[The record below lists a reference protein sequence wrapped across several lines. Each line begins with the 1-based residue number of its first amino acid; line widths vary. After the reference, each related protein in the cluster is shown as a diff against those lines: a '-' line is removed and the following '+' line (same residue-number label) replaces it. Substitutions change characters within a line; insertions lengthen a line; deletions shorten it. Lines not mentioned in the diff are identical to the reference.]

1 MSDYQLLV
9 IGAGPGGYVAA
20 LHAAKRGLK
29 TAVIENREIGGTCL
43 NRGCIPTKT
52 LLHSSKIIADIND
65 GEKFGVGAE
74 QTYFDLSAIFARKRE
89 VNAKLSG
96 GIEGM
101 FKAAKIDLLRGRGTV
116 LGSDQVKFAG
126 EDGERV
132 VTADRILL
140 ATGSVPARPPIPG
153 LDLPRVLTSDEL
165 LDGCDHLYNSLI
177 IIGGGVI
184 GVEFATFYA
193 DLGCKV
199 TIIEGLDRLLP
210 NMDRELGQN
219 LALIL
224 KKHGVAVHT
233 NSPVSNV
240 ERSGGL
246 LTVNFRSKETEMSV
260 SGEAVLCAI
269 GRCPYTEGVFAD
281 GVTVEMNGRSIKVD
295 ENYETSLPGVYAIGD
310 VSSKIQLA
318 HVASAQGK
326 DCVERMVGGT
336 GMTDLSAVPSCIY
349 CVPEIACVGLT
360 ADEAKAA
367 GRDVVT
373 GKYVMFSN
381 GKTVICD
388 GDRAF
393 LKIVADK
400 QSHTIVGAQFMCEH
414 ATDMISEMTA
424 AITLALTV
432 EQMLRVLRP
441 HPTFEE
447 GVHDALEDVLAKLN
461 SEAKH

>member
-1 MSDYQLLV
+1 MSDYQLLI

-29 TAVIENREIGGTCL
+29 TAVIENREVGGTCL

-52 LLHSSKIIADIND
+52 LLHSSEIIAGING

-74 QTYFDLSAIFARKRE
+74 RVHFDMSAIFARKRE
-89 VNAKLSG
+89 VSAKLSG

-101 FKAAKIDLLRGRGTV
+101 FRAAKVDLLRGTGTV
-116 LGSDQVKFAG
+116 TGSGTVKFVG
-126 EDGERV
+126 EEGEKV
-132 VTADRILL
+132 ITAERILL

-153 LDLPRVLTSDEL
+153 LELSGVLTSDEL
-165 LDGCDHLYNSLI
+165 LEGCDHLYDSLV

-219 LALIL
+219 LSIIL
-224 KKHGVAVHT
+224 KKRGVDVYT
-233 NSPVSNV
+233 NSLVANV
-240 ERSGGL
+240 EQDGDAL
-246 LTVNFRSKETEMSV
+246 KVNFTNKDKALSV

-269 GRCPYTEGVFAD
+269 GRRPYTEGLFAD
-281 GVTVEMNGRSIKVD
+281 GVGVEMNGRSIRVD

-318 HVASAQGK
+318 HVASAQGT
-326 DCVERMVGGT
+326 DCVERMVGGK

-349 CVPEIACVGLT
+349 CVPEIACVGIT

-367 GRDVVT
+367 GREVVS

-381 GKTVICD
+381 GKTVIRD

-393 LKIVADK
+393 MKVVADK
-400 QSHTIVGAQFMCEH
+400 ATHVIVGAQFMCEH
-414 ATDMISEMTA
+414 ATDMISEMATA
-424 AITLALTV
+424 IVNGLTV
-432 EQMLRVLRP
+432 EQMLKVLRP

-461 SEAKH
+461 K

>member
-1 MSDYQLLV
+1 MSDYQLLI

-29 TAVIENREIGGTCL
+29 TAVIENREVGGTCL

-52 LLHSSKIIADIND
+52 LLHSSEIIAGING

-74 QTYFDLSAIFARKRE
+74 RVHFDMSAIFARKRE
-89 VNAKLSG
+89 VSAKLSG

-101 FKAAKIDLLRGRGTV
+101 FRAAKVDLLRGTGTV
-116 LGSDQVKFAG
+116 TGSGTVKFVG
-126 EDGERV
+126 EEGEKV
-132 VTADRILL
+132 ITAERILL

-153 LDLPRVLTSDEL
+153 LDLPGVLTSDEL
-165 LDGCDHLYNSLI
+165 LEGCDHLYDSLV

-219 LALIL
+219 LSMIL
-224 KKHGVAVHT
+224 KKHGVDVYT
-233 NSPVSNV
+233 NSLVANV
-240 ERSGGL
+240 EQDGDAL
-246 LTVNFRSKETEMSV
+246 KVNFTNKDKALSV

-269 GRCPYTEGVFAD
+269 GRRPYTEGLFAD
-281 GVTVEMNGRSIKVD
+281 GVGVEMNGRSIRVD

-318 HVASAQGK
+318 HVASAQGT
-326 DCVERMVGGT
+326 DCVERMVGGK

-349 CVPEIACVGLT
+349 CVPEIACVGIT

-367 GRDVVT
+367 E
-373 GKYVMFSN
+373 
-381 GKTVICD
+381 D
-388 GDRAF
+388 G
-393 LKIVADK
+393 
-400 QSHTIVGAQFMCEH
+400 Q
-414 ATDMISEMTA
+414 TA
-424 AITLALTV
+424 AQKTAG
-432 EQMLRVLRP
+432 MKVLEAIQAAR
-441 HPTFEE
+441 
-447 GVHDALEDVLAKLN
+447 AQKKAAAASAK
-461 SEAKH
+461 

>member
-1 MSDYQLLV
+1 MSDYQLLI

-20 LHAAKRGLK
+20 LHAAKRGLR
-29 TAVIENREIGGTCL
+29 TAVIENREVGGTCL

-52 LLHSSKIIADIND
+52 LLHSSEIIAGING

-74 QTYFDLSAIFARKRE
+74 RVHFDMSAIFARKRE
-89 VNAKLSG
+89 VSAKLSG

-101 FKAAKIDLLRGRGTV
+101 FRAAKVDLLRGTGTV
-116 LGSDQVKFAG
+116 TGSGTVKFVG
-126 EDGERV
+126 EEGEKV
-132 VTADRILL
+132 ITAERILL

-153 LDLPRVLTSDEL
+153 LDLPGVLTSDEL
-165 LDGCDHLYNSLI
+165 LEGCDHLYDSLV

-219 LALIL
+219 LSMIL
-224 KKHGVAVHT
+224 KKHGVDVYT
-233 NSPVSNV
+233 NSLVANV
-240 ERSGGL
+240 EQDGDAL
-246 LTVNFRSKETEMSV
+246 KVNFTNKDKALSV

-269 GRCPYTEGVFAD
+269 GRRPYTEGLFAD
-281 GVTVEMNGRSIKVD
+281 GVSVEMNGRSIRVD

-318 HVASAQGK
+318 HVASAQGT
-326 DCVERMVGGT
+326 DCVERMVGGK

-349 CVPEIACVGLT
+349 CVPEIACVGIT

-367 GRDVVT
+367 GREVVS

-381 GKTVICD
+381 GKTVIRD

-393 LKIVADK
+393 MKVVADK
-400 QSHTIVGAQFMCEH
+400 ATHVIVGAQFMCEH
-414 ATDMISEMTA
+414 ATDMISEMATA
-424 AITLALTV
+424 IVNGLTV
-432 EQMLRVLRP
+432 EQMLKVLRP

-447 GVHDALEDVLAKLN
+447 GVHDALEDALAKLN
-461 SEAKH
+461 K

>member
-1 MSDYQLLV
+1 MSDYQLLI

-20 LHAAKRGLK
+20 LHAAKRGLR
-29 TAVIENREIGGTCL
+29 TAVIENREVGGTCL

-52 LLHSSKIIADIND
+52 LLHSSEIIAGING

-74 QTYFDLSAIFARKRE
+74 RVHFDMSAIFARKRE
-89 VNAKLSG
+89 VSAKLSG

-101 FKAAKIDLLRGRGTV
+101 FRAAKVDLLRGTGTV
-116 LGSDQVKFAG
+116 TGSGTVKFVG
-126 EDGERV
+126 EEGEKV
-132 VTADRILL
+132 ITAERILL

-153 LDLPRVLTSDEL
+153 LDLPGVLTSDEL
-165 LDGCDHLYNSLI
+165 LEGCDHLYDSLV

-219 LALIL
+219 LSMIL
-224 KKHGVAVHT
+224 KKHGVDVYT
-233 NSPVSNV
+233 NSLVANV
-240 ERSGGL
+240 EKDGDAL
-246 LTVNFRSKETEMSV
+246 KVNFTNKDKALSV

-269 GRCPYTEGVFAD
+269 GRRPYTEGLFAD
-281 GVTVEMNGRSIKVD
+281 GVGVEMNGRSIRVD
-295 ENYETSLPGVYAIGD
+295 ETYETSLPGVYAIGD

-318 HVASAQGK
+318 HVASAQGT
-326 DCVERMVGGT
+326 DCVERMVGGK

-349 CVPEIACVGLT
+349 CVPEIACVGIT

-367 GRDVVT
+367 GREVVS

-381 GKTVICD
+381 GKTVIRD

-393 LKIVADK
+393 MKVVADK
-400 QSHTIVGAQFMCEH
+400 ATHVIVGAQFMCEH
-414 ATDMISEMTA
+414 ATDMISEMATA
-424 AITLALTV
+424 IVNGLTV
-432 EQMLRVLRP
+432 EQMLKVLRP

-461 SEAKH
+461 K

>member
-1 MSDYQLLV
+1 MSDYQLLI

-20 LHAAKRGLK
+20 LHAARRGLR
-29 TAVIENREIGGTCL
+29 TAVIENREVGGTCL

-52 LLHSSKIIADIND
+52 LLHSSEIIAGING

-74 QTYFDLSAIFARKRE
+74 RVHFDMSAIFARKRE
-89 VNAKLSG
+89 VSAKLSG

-101 FKAAKIDLLRGRGTV
+101 FRAAKVDLLRGTGTV
-116 LGSDQVKFAG
+116 TGSGTVKFVG
-126 EDGERV
+126 EEGEKV
-132 VTADRILL
+132 ITAERILL

-153 LDLPRVLTSDEL
+153 LDLPGVLTSDEL
-165 LDGCDHLYNSLI
+165 LEGCDHLYDSLV

-219 LALIL
+219 LSMIL
-224 KKHGVAVHT
+224 KKHGVDVYT
-233 NSPVSNV
+233 NSLVANV
-240 ERSGGL
+240 EKDGDAL
-246 LTVNFRSKETEMSV
+246 KVNFTNKDKALSV

-269 GRCPYTEGVFAD
+269 GRRPYTEGLFAD
-281 GVTVEMNGRSIKVD
+281 GVGVEMNGRSIRVD

-318 HVASAQGK
+318 HVASAQGT
-326 DCVERMVGGT
+326 DCVERMVGGK

-349 CVPEIACVGLT
+349 CVPEIACVGIT

-367 GRDVVT
+367 GREVVS

-381 GKTVICD
+381 GKTVIRD

-393 LKIVADK
+393 MKVVADK
-400 QSHTIVGAQFMCEH
+400 ATHVIVGAQFMCEH
-414 ATDMISEMTA
+414 ATDMISEMATA
-424 AITLALTV
+424 IVNGLTV
-432 EQMLRVLRP
+432 EQMLKVLRP

-461 SEAKH
+461 K

>member
-1 MSDYQLLV
+1 MSDYQLLI

-20 LHAAKRGLK
+20 LHAAKRGLR
-29 TAVIENREIGGTCL
+29 TAVIENREVGGTCL

-52 LLHSSKIIADIND
+52 LLHSSEIIAGIND

-74 QTYFDLSAIFARKRE
+74 RVHFDMSAIFARKRE
-89 VNAKLSG
+89 VSAKLSG

-101 FKAAKIDLLRGRGTV
+101 FRAAKVDLLRGTGTV
-116 LGSDQVKFAG
+116 TGSGTVKFVG
-126 EDGERV
+126 EEGEKV
-132 VTADRILL
+132 ITAERILL

-153 LDLPRVLTSDEL
+153 LDLPGVLTSDEL
-165 LDGCDHLYNSLI
+165 LEGCDHLYDSLV

-219 LALIL
+219 LSMIL
-224 KKHGVAVHT
+224 KKHGVDVYT
-233 NSPVSNV
+233 NSLVANV
-240 ERSGGL
+240 EQDGDAL
-246 LTVNFRSKETEMSV
+246 KVNFTNKDKALSV

-269 GRCPYTEGVFAD
+269 GRRPYTEGLFAD
-281 GVTVEMNGRSIKVD
+281 GVGVEMNGRSIRVD

-318 HVASAQGK
+318 HVASAQGT
-326 DCVERMVGGT
+326 DCVERMVGGK

-349 CVPEIACVGLT
+349 CVPEIACVGIT

-367 GRDVVT
+367 GREVVS

-381 GKTVICD
+381 GKTVIRD

-393 LKIVADK
+393 MKVVADK
-400 QSHTIVGAQFMCEH
+400 ATHVIVGAQFMCEH
-414 ATDMISEMTA
+414 ATDMISEMATA
-424 AITLALTV
+424 IVNGLTV
-432 EQMLRVLRP
+432 EQMLKVLRP

-461 SEAKH
+461 K

>member
-1 MSDYQLLV
+1 MSDYQLLI

-20 LHAAKRGLK
+20 LHAAKRGLR
-29 TAVIENREIGGTCL
+29 TAVIENREVGGTCL

-52 LLHSSKIIADIND
+52 LLHSSEIIAGING

-74 QTYFDLSAIFARKRE
+74 RVHFDMSAIFARKRE
-89 VNAKLSG
+89 VSAKLSG

-101 FKAAKIDLLRGRGTV
+101 FRAAKVDLLRGTGTV
-116 LGSDQVKFAG
+116 TGSGTVKFVG
-126 EDGERV
+126 EEGEKV
-132 VTADRILL
+132 ITAERILL

-153 LDLPRVLTSDEL
+153 LDLPGVLTSDEL
-165 LDGCDHLYNSLI
+165 LEGCDHLYDSLV

-219 LALIL
+219 LSMIL
-224 KKHGVAVHT
+224 KKHGVDVYT
-233 NSPVSNV
+233 NSLVANV
-240 ERSGGL
+240 EQDGDAL
-246 LTVNFRSKETEMSV
+246 KVNFTNKDKALSV

-269 GRCPYTEGVFAD
+269 GRRPYTEGLFAD
-281 GVTVEMNGRSIKVD
+281 GVSVEMNGRSIRVD

-318 HVASAQGK
+318 HVASAQGT
-326 DCVERMVGGT
+326 DCVERMVGGK

-349 CVPEIACVGLT
+349 CVPEIACVGIT

-367 GRDVVT
+367 GREVVS

-381 GKTVICD
+381 GKTVIRD

-393 LKIVADK
+393 MKVVADK
-400 QSHTIVGAQFMCEH
+400 ATHVIVGAQFMCEH
-414 ATDMISEMTA
+414 ATDMISEMATA
-424 AITLALTV
+424 IVNGLTV
-432 EQMLRVLRP
+432 EQMLKVLRP

-461 SEAKH
+461 K

>member
-1 MSDYQLLV
+1 MSDYQLLI

-29 TAVIENREIGGTCL
+29 TAVIENREVGGTCL

-52 LLHSSKIIADIND
+52 LLHSSEIIAGING

-74 QTYFDLSAIFARKRE
+74 QVHFDMSAIFARKRE
-89 VNAKLSG
+89 VSAKLSG

-101 FKAAKIDLLRGRGTV
+101 FKAAKVDLLRGTGTV
-116 LGSDQVKFAG
+116 TGSGTVKFVG
-126 EDGERV
+126 EEGEKV
-132 VTADRILL
+132 ITAERILL

-153 LDLPRVLTSDEL
+153 LDLPGVLTSDEL
-165 LDGCDHLYNSLI
+165 LEGCDHLYDSLI

-219 LALIL
+219 LSMIL
-224 KKHGVAVHT
+224 KKHGVDVYT
-233 NSPVSNV
+233 NSLVANV
-240 ERSGGL
+240 EKDGDAL
-246 LTVNFRSKETEMSV
+246 KVNFTNKDKALSV

-269 GRCPYTEGVFAD
+269 GRRPYTEGLFAD
-281 GVTVEMNGRSIKVD
+281 GVSVEMNGRSIRVD

-318 HVASAQGK
+318 HVASAQGT
-326 DCVERMVGGT
+326 DCVERMVGGK

-349 CVPEIACVGLT
+349 CVPEIACVGIT

-367 GRDVVT
+367 GREVVS

-381 GKTVICD
+381 GKTVIRD
-388 GDRAF
+388 GERAF
-393 LKIVADK
+393 MKVVADK
-400 QSHTIVGAQFMCEH
+400 ATRVIVGAQFMCEH
-414 ATDMISEMTA
+414 ATDMISEMATA
-424 AITLALTV
+424 IVNGLTV
-432 EQMLRVLRP
+432 EQMLKVLRP

-461 SEAKH
+461 K

>member
-1 MSDYQLLV
+1 MADYQLLV

-29 TAVIENREIGGTCL
+29 TAVIENRDVGGTCL

-52 LLHSSKIIADIND
+52 LLHSSELVAGING
-65 GEKFGVGAE
+65 GEKFGVGADGVR
-74 QTYFDLSAIFARKRE
+74 FDMNAIFARKRE
-89 VNAKLSG
+89 VSAKLSG
-96 GIEGM
+96 GIEAM
-101 FKAAKIDLLRGRGTV
+101 FKAAKVDLLRGTGTV
-116 LGSDQVKFAG
+116 LGPG
-126 EDGERV
+126 EVRFTDADGARTI
-132 VTADRILL
+132 TAEHILL

-153 LDLPRVLTSDEL
+153 LDLPGVLTSDEL
-165 LDGCDHLYNSLI
+165 LEGCDHLYESLV

-193 DLGCKV
+193 ELGCRV
-199 TIIEGLDRLLP
+199 TVIEGLDRLLP

-224 KKHGVAVHT
+224 KKRGVTVYT
-233 NSPVSNV
+233 NSLVSNV
-240 ERSGGL
+240 TRDGGA
-246 LTVNFRSKETEMSV
+246 LTVNFKNKDKDVAV

-269 GRCPYTEGVFAD
+269 GRRPYTEGLFAP
-281 GVTVEMNGRSIKVD
+281 GVEIAMNGRSIAVD
-295 ENYETSLPGVYAIGD
+295 EAYQTSIPGVYAIGD

-318 HVASAQGK
+318 HVASAQGR
-326 DCVERMVGGT
+326 DCVDRILGGR
-336 GMTDLSAVPSCIY
+336 GITDLSAVPSCIY

-367 GRDVVT
+367 GREVAV
-373 GKYVMFSN
+373 GKYVLFSN
-381 GKTVICD
+381 GKTVIRD

-393 LKIVADK
+393 MKIVADRE
-400 QSHTIVGAQFMCEH
+400 SRAIVGAQFMCEH
-414 ATDMISEMTA
+414 ATDMISELAA
-424 AITLALTV
+424 AIVNGLTV

-447 GVHDALEDVLAKLN
+447 GVQDALEDLRAKLD
-461 SEAKH
+461 K

>member
-1 MSDYQLLV
+1 MSDYQLLI

-29 TAVIENREIGGTCL
+29 TAVIENREVGGTCL

-52 LLHSSKIIADIND
+52 LLHSSEIIAGING

-74 QTYFDLSAIFARKRE
+74 RVHFDMSAIFARKRE
-89 VNAKLSG
+89 VSAKLSG

-101 FKAAKIDLLRGRGTV
+101 FKAAKVDLLRGTGTV
-116 LGSDQVKFAG
+116 TGSGTVKFVG
-126 EDGERV
+126 EEGEKV
-132 VTADRILL
+132 ITAERILL

-153 LDLPRVLTSDEL
+153 LDLPGVLTSDEL
-165 LDGCDHLYNSLI
+165 LEGCDHLYDSLV

-199 TIIEGLDRLLP
+199 AIIEGLDRLLP
-210 NMDRELGQN
+210 NMDREVGQN
-219 LALIL
+219 LSMIL
-224 KKHGVAVHT
+224 KKHGVDVYT
-233 NSPVSNV
+233 NSLVANV
-240 ERSGGL
+240 EKDGDAL
-246 LTVNFRSKETEMSV
+246 KVNFTNKNKALSV

-269 GRCPYTEGVFAD
+269 GRRPYTEGLFAD
-281 GVTVEMNGRSIKVD
+281 GVGVEMNGRSIRVD

-318 HVASAQGK
+318 HVASAQGT
-326 DCVERMVGGT
+326 DCVERMVGGK

-349 CVPEIACVGLT
+349 CVPEIACVGIT

-367 GRDVVT
+367 GREVVS

-381 GKTVICD
+381 GKTVIRD

-393 LKIVADK
+393 MKVVADK
-400 QSHTIVGAQFMCEH
+400 ATRVVVGAQFMCEH
-414 ATDMISEMTA
+414 ATDMISEMATA
-424 AITLALTV
+424 IVNGLTV
-432 EQMLRVLRP
+432 EQMLKVLRP

-461 SEAKH
+461 K

>member
-1 MSDYQLLV
+1 MSDYQLLI

-29 TAVIENREIGGTCL
+29 TAVIENREVGGTCL

-52 LLHSSKIIADIND
+52 LLHSSEIIAGING

-74 QTYFDLSAIFARKRE
+74 QVHFDMSAIFARKRE
-89 VNAKLSG
+89 VSAKLSG

-101 FKAAKIDLLRGRGTV
+101 FRAAKVDLLRGTGTV
-116 LGSDQVKFAG
+116 TGSGTVKFVG
-126 EDGERV
+126 EEGEKV
-132 VTADRILL
+132 ITAERILL

-153 LDLPRVLTSDEL
+153 LDLPGVLTSDEL
-165 LDGCDHLYNSLI
+165 LEGCDHLYDSLV

-219 LALIL
+219 LSMIL
-224 KKHGVAVHT
+224 KKHGVDVYT
-233 NSPVSNV
+233 NSLVANV
-240 ERSGGL
+240 EKDGDAL
-246 LTVNFRSKETEMSV
+246 KVNFTNKDKALSV

-269 GRCPYTEGVFAD
+269 GRRPYTEGLFAD
-281 GVTVEMNGRSIKVD
+281 GVSVEMNGRSIRVD

-318 HVASAQGK
+318 HVASAQGT
-326 DCVERMVGGT
+326 DCVERMVGGK

-349 CVPEIACVGLT
+349 CVPEIACVGIT

-367 GRDVVT
+367 GREVVF

-381 GKTVICD
+381 GKTVIRD
-388 GDRAF
+388 GERAF
-393 LKIVADK
+393 MKVVADK
-400 QSHTIVGAQFMCEH
+400 ATHVIVGAQFMCEH
-414 ATDMISEMTA
+414 ATDMISEMATA
-424 AITLALTV
+424 IVNGLTV
-432 EQMLRVLRP
+432 EQMLKVLRP

-461 SEAKH
+461 K

>member
-1 MSDYQLLV
+1 MSDYQLLI

-20 LHAAKRGLK
+20 LHAAKRGLR
-29 TAVIENREIGGTCL
+29 TAVIENREVGGTCL

-52 LLHSSKIIADIND
+52 LLHSSEIIAGING

-74 QTYFDLSAIFARKRE
+74 RVHFDMSAIFARKRE
-89 VNAKLSG
+89 VSAKLSG

-101 FKAAKIDLLRGRGTV
+101 FRAAKVDLLRGTGTV
-116 LGSDQVKFAG
+116 TGSGTVKFVG
-126 EDGERV
+126 EEGEKV
-132 VTADRILL
+132 ITAERILL

-153 LDLPRVLTSDEL
+153 LDLPGVLTSDEL
-165 LDGCDHLYNSLI
+165 LEGCDHLYDSLV

-219 LALIL
+219 LSMIL
-224 KKHGVAVHT
+224 KKHGVDVYT
-233 NSPVSNV
+233 NSLVANV
-240 ERSGGL
+240 EKDGDAL
-246 LTVNFRSKETEMSV
+246 KVNFTNKDKALSV

-269 GRCPYTEGVFAD
+269 GRRPYTEGLFAD
-281 GVTVEMNGRSIKVD
+281 GVSVEMNGRSIRVD

-318 HVASAQGK
+318 HVASAQGT
-326 DCVERMVGGT
+326 DCVERMVGGK

-349 CVPEIACVGLT
+349 CVPEIACVGIT

-367 GRDVVT
+367 GREVVS

-381 GKTVICD
+381 GKTVIRD
-388 GDRAF
+388 GERAF
-393 LKIVADK
+393 MKVVADK
-400 QSHTIVGAQFMCEH
+400 ATHVIVGAQFMCEH
-414 ATDMISEMTA
+414 ATDMISEMATA
-424 AITLALTV
+424 IVNGLTV
-432 EQMLRVLRP
+432 EQMLKVLRP

-461 SEAKH
+461 K

>member
-1 MSDYQLLV
+1 MSDYQLLI

-29 TAVIENREIGGTCL
+29 TAVIENREVGGTCL

-52 LLHSSKIIADIND
+52 LLHSSEIVAGING

-74 QTYFDLSAIFARKRE
+74 RVHFDMSAIFARKRE
-89 VNAKLSG
+89 VSAKLSG

-101 FKAAKIDLLRGRGTV
+101 FRAAKVDLLRGTGTV
-116 LGSDQVKFAG
+116 TGSGTVKFVG
-126 EDGERV
+126 EEGEKV
-132 VTADRILL
+132 ITAERILL

-153 LDLPRVLTSDEL
+153 LDLPGVLTSDEL
-165 LDGCDHLYNSLI
+165 LEGCDHLYDSLV

-219 LALIL
+219 LSMIL
-224 KKHGVAVHT
+224 KKHGVDVYT
-233 NSPVSNV
+233 NSLVANV
-240 ERSGGL
+240 EQDGDAL
-246 LTVNFRSKETEMSV
+246 KVNFTNKDKALSV

-269 GRCPYTEGVFAD
+269 GRRPYTEGLFAD
-281 GVTVEMNGRSIKVD
+281 GVGVEMNGRSIRVD

-318 HVASAQGK
+318 HVASAQGT
-326 DCVERMVGGT
+326 DCVERMVGGK

-349 CVPEIACVGLT
+349 CVPEIACVGIT

-367 GRDVVT
+367 GREVVS

-381 GKTVICD
+381 GKTVIRD

-393 LKIVADK
+393 MKVVADK
-400 QSHTIVGAQFMCEH
+400 ATHVIVGAQFMCEH
-414 ATDMISEMTA
+414 ATDMISEMATA
-424 AITLALTV
+424 IVNGLTV
-432 EQMLRVLRP
+432 EQMLKVLRP

-461 SEAKH
+461 K

>member
-1 MSDYQLLV
+1 MSDYQLLI

-29 TAVIENREIGGTCL
+29 TAVIENREVGGTCL

-52 LLHSSKIIADIND
+52 LLHSSEIIAGING

-74 QTYFDLSAIFARKRE
+74 RVHFDMSAIFARKRE
-89 VNAKLSG
+89 VSAKLSG

-101 FKAAKIDLLRGRGTV
+101 FKAAKVDLLRGTGTV
-116 LGSDQVKFAG
+116 TGSGTVKFVG
-126 EDGERV
+126 EEGEKV
-132 VTADRILL
+132 ITAERILL

-153 LDLPRVLTSDEL
+153 LDLPGVLTSDEL
-165 LDGCDHLYNSLI
+165 LEGCDHLYDSLV

-219 LALIL
+219 LSMIL
-224 KKHGVAVHT
+224 KKHGVDVYT
-233 NSPVSNV
+233 NSLVANV
-240 ERSGGL
+240 EKDGDAL
-246 LTVNFRSKETEMSV
+246 KVNFTNKDKALSV

-269 GRCPYTEGVFAD
+269 GRRPYTEGLFAD
-281 GVTVEMNGRSIKVD
+281 GVGVEMNGRSIRVD

-318 HVASAQGK
+318 HVASAQGT
-326 DCVERMVGGT
+326 DCVERMVGGK

-349 CVPEIACVGLT
+349 CVPEIACVGIT

-367 GRDVVT
+367 GREVVS

-381 GKTVICD
+381 GKTVIRD
-388 GDRAF
+388 GERAF
-393 LKIVADK
+393 MKVVADK
-400 QSHTIVGAQFMCEH
+400 ATHVIVGAQFMCEH
-414 ATDMISEMTA
+414 ATDMISEMATA
-424 AITLALTV
+424 IVNGLTV
-432 EQMLRVLRP
+432 EQMLKVLRP

-461 SEAKH
+461 K

>member
-1 MSDYQLLV
+1 MSDYQLLI

-29 TAVIENREIGGTCL
+29 TAVIENREVGGTCL

-52 LLHSSKIIADIND
+52 LLHSSEIIAGING

-74 QTYFDLSAIFARKRE
+74 QVHFDMSAIFARKRE
-89 VNAKLSG
+89 VSAKLSG

-101 FKAAKIDLLRGRGTV
+101 FRAAKVDLLRGTGTV
-116 LGSDQVKFAG
+116 TGSGTVKFVG
-126 EDGERV
+126 EEGEKV
-132 VTADRILL
+132 ITAERILL

-153 LDLPRVLTSDEL
+153 LDLPGVLTSDEL
-165 LDGCDHLYNSLI
+165 LEGCDHLYDSLV

-219 LALIL
+219 LSMIL
-224 KKHGVAVHT
+224 KKHGVDVYT
-233 NSPVSNV
+233 NSLVANV
-240 ERSGGL
+240 EKDGDAL
-246 LTVNFRSKETEMSV
+246 KVNFTNKDKALSV

-269 GRCPYTEGVFAD
+269 GRRPYTEGLFAD
-281 GVTVEMNGRSIKVD
+281 GVSVEMNGRSIRVD

-318 HVASAQGK
+318 HVASAQGT
-326 DCVERMVGGT
+326 DCVERMVGGK

-349 CVPEIACVGLT
+349 CVPEIACVGIT

-367 GRDVVT
+367 GREVVS

-381 GKTVICD
+381 GKTVIRD

-393 LKIVADK
+393 MKVVADK
-400 QSHTIVGAQFMCEH
+400 ATRVIVGAQFMCEH
-414 ATDMISEMTA
+414 ATDMISEMATA
-424 AITLALTV
+424 IVNGLTV
-432 EQMLRVLRP
+432 EQMLKVLRP

-461 SEAKH
+461 K

>member
-1 MSDYQLLV
+1 MSDYQLLI

-29 TAVIENREIGGTCL
+29 TAVIENREVGGTCL

-52 LLHSSKIIADIND
+52 LLHSSEIIAGING

-74 QTYFDLSAIFARKRE
+74 QVHFDMSAIFARKRE
-89 VNAKLSG
+89 VSAKLSG

-101 FKAAKIDLLRGRGTV
+101 FRAAKVDLLRGTGTV
-116 LGSDQVKFAG
+116 TGSGTVKFVG
-126 EDGERV
+126 EEGEKV
-132 VTADRILL
+132 ITAERILL

-153 LDLPRVLTSDEL
+153 LDLPGVLTSDEL
-165 LDGCDHLYNSLI
+165 LEGCDHLYDSLI

-219 LALIL
+219 LSMIL
-224 KKHGVAVHT
+224 KKHGVDVYT
-233 NSPVSNV
+233 NSLVANV
-240 ERSGGL
+240 EKDGDAL
-246 LTVNFRSKETEMSV
+246 KVNFTNKDKALSV

-269 GRCPYTEGVFAD
+269 GRRPYTEGLFAD
-281 GVTVEMNGRSIKVD
+281 GVSVEMNGRSIRVD

-318 HVASAQGK
+318 HVASAQGT
-326 DCVERMVGGT
+326 DCVERMVGGK

-349 CVPEIACVGLT
+349 CVPEIACVGIT

-367 GRDVVT
+367 GREVVS

-381 GKTVICD
+381 GKTVIRD
-388 GDRAF
+388 GERAF
-393 LKIVADK
+393 MKVVADK
-400 QSHTIVGAQFMCEH
+400 ATRVIVGAQFMCEH
-414 ATDMISEMTA
+414 ATDMISEMATA
-424 AITLALTV
+424 IVNGLTV
-432 EQMLRVLRP
+432 EQMLKVLRP

-461 SEAKH
+461 K

>member
-1 MSDYQLLV
+1 MSDYQLLI

-29 TAVIENREIGGTCL
+29 TAVIENREVGGTCL

-52 LLHSSKIIADIND
+52 LLHSSEIIAGING

-74 QTYFDLSAIFARKRE
+74 QVHFDMSAIFARKRE
-89 VNAKLSG
+89 VSAKLSG

-101 FKAAKIDLLRGRGTV
+101 FRAAKVDLLRGTGTV
-116 LGSDQVKFAG
+116 TGSGTVKFVG
-126 EDGERV
+126 EEGEKV
-132 VTADRILL
+132 ITAERILL

-153 LDLPRVLTSDEL
+153 LDLPGVLTSDEL
-165 LDGCDHLYNSLI
+165 LEGCDHLYDSLV

-219 LALIL
+219 LSMIL
-224 KKHGVAVHT
+224 KKHGVDVYT
-233 NSPVSNV
+233 NSLVANV
-240 ERSGGL
+240 EKDGDAL
-246 LTVNFRSKETEMSV
+246 KVNFTNKDKALSV

-269 GRCPYTEGVFAD
+269 GRRPYTEGLFAD
-281 GVTVEMNGRSIKVD
+281 GVGVEMNGRSIRVD

-318 HVASAQGK
+318 HVASAQGT
-326 DCVERMVGGT
+326 DCVERMVGGK

-349 CVPEIACVGLT
+349 CVPEIACVGIT

-367 GRDVVT
+367 GREVVS

-381 GKTVICD
+381 GKTVIRD

-393 LKIVADK
+393 MKVVADK
-400 QSHTIVGAQFMCEH
+400 ATHVIVGAQFMCEH
-414 ATDMISEMTA
+414 ATDMISEMATA
-424 AITLALTV
+424 IVNGLTV
-432 EQMLRVLRP
+432 EQMLKVLRP

-461 SEAKH
+461 K

>member
-1 MSDYQLLV
+1 MSDYQLLI

-29 TAVIENREIGGTCL
+29 TAVIENREVGGTCL

-52 LLHSSKIIADIND
+52 LLHSSEIIAGING

-74 QTYFDLSAIFARKRE
+74 RVHFDMSAIFARKRE
-89 VNAKLSG
+89 VSAKLSG

-101 FKAAKIDLLRGRGTV
+101 FKAAKVDLLRGTGTV
-116 LGSDQVKFAG
+116 TGSGTVKFVG
-126 EDGERV
+126 EEGEKV
-132 VTADRILL
+132 ITAERILL

-153 LDLPRVLTSDEL
+153 LDLPGVLTSDEL
-165 LDGCDHLYNSLI
+165 LEGCDHLYDSLI

-219 LALIL
+219 LSMIL
-224 KKHGVAVHT
+224 KKHGVDVYT
-233 NSPVSNV
+233 NSLVANV
-240 ERSGGL
+240 EKDGDAL
-246 LTVNFRSKETEMSV
+246 KVNFTNKDKALSV

-269 GRCPYTEGVFAD
+269 GRRPYTEGLFAD
-281 GVTVEMNGRSIKVD
+281 GVSVEMNGRSIRVD

-318 HVASAQGK
+318 HVASAQGT
-326 DCVERMVGGT
+326 DCVERMVGGK

-349 CVPEIACVGLT
+349 CVPEIACVGIT

-367 GRDVVT
+367 GREVVS

-381 GKTVICD
+381 GKTVIRD
-388 GDRAF
+388 GERAF
-393 LKIVADK
+393 MKVVADK
-400 QSHTIVGAQFMCEH
+400 ATHVIVGAQFMCEH
-414 ATDMISEMTA
+414 ATDMISEMATA
-424 AITLALTV
+424 IVNGLTV
-432 EQMLRVLRP
+432 EQMLKVLRP

-461 SEAKH
+461 K

>member
-1 MSDYQLLV
+1 MSDYQLLI

-29 TAVIENREIGGTCL
+29 TAVIENREVGGTCL

-52 LLHSSKIIADIND
+52 LLHSSEIIAGING

-74 QTYFDLSAIFARKRE
+74 RVHFDMSAIFARKRE
-89 VNAKLSG
+89 VSAKLSG

-101 FKAAKIDLLRGRGTV
+101 FRAAKVDLLRGTGTV
-116 LGSDQVKFAG
+116 TGSGTVKFVG
-126 EDGERV
+126 EEGEKV
-132 VTADRILL
+132 ITAERILL

-153 LDLPRVLTSDEL
+153 LDLPGVLTSDEL
-165 LDGCDHLYNSLI
+165 LEGCDHLSDSLV

-219 LALIL
+219 LSMIL
-224 KKHGVAVHT
+224 KKHGVDVYT
-233 NSPVSNV
+233 NSLVANV
-240 ERSGGL
+240 EQDGDAL
-246 LTVNFRSKETEMSV
+246 KVNFTNKDKALSV

-269 GRCPYTEGVFAD
+269 GRRPYTEGLFAD
-281 GVTVEMNGRSIKVD
+281 GVGVEMNGRSIRVD

-318 HVASAQGK
+318 HVASAQGT
-326 DCVERMVGGT
+326 DCVERMVGGK

-349 CVPEIACVGLT
+349 CVPEIACVGIT

-367 GRDVVT
+367 GREVVS

-381 GKTVICD
+381 GKTVIRD

-393 LKIVADK
+393 MKVVADK
-400 QSHTIVGAQFMCEH
+400 ATHVIVGAQFMCEH
-414 ATDMISEMTA
+414 ATDMISEMATA
-424 AITLALTV
+424 IVNGLTV
-432 EQMLRVLRP
+432 EQMLKVLRP

-461 SEAKH
+461 K

>member
-1 MSDYQLLV
+1 MSDYQLLI

-20 LHAAKRGLK
+20 LHAAKRGLR
-29 TAVIENREIGGTCL
+29 TAVIENREVGGTCL

-52 LLHSSKIIADIND
+52 LLHSSEIIAGING

-74 QTYFDLSAIFARKRE
+74 RVHFDMSAIFARKRE
-89 VNAKLSG
+89 VSAKLSG

-101 FKAAKIDLLRGRGTV
+101 FRAAKVDLLRGTGTV
-116 LGSDQVKFAG
+116 TGSGTVKFVG
-126 EDGERV
+126 EEGEKV
-132 VTADRILL
+132 ITAERILL

-153 LDLPRVLTSDEL
+153 LDLPGVLTSDEL
-165 LDGCDHLYNSLI
+165 LEGCDHLYDSLV

-219 LALIL
+219 LSMIL
-224 KKHGVAVHT
+224 KKHGVDVYT
-233 NSPVSNV
+233 NSLVANV
-240 ERSGGL
+240 EQDGDAL
-246 LTVNFRSKETEMSV
+246 KVNFTNKDKALSV

-269 GRCPYTEGVFAD
+269 GRRPYTEGLFAD
-281 GVTVEMNGRSIKVD
+281 GVGVEMNGRSIRVD

-318 HVASAQGK
+318 HVASAQGT
-326 DCVERMVGGT
+326 DCVERMVGGK

-349 CVPEIACVGLT
+349 CVPEIACVGIT

-367 GRDVVT
+367 GREVVS

-381 GKTVICD
+381 GKTVIRD

-393 LKIVADK
+393 MKVVADK
-400 QSHTIVGAQFMCEH
+400 ATHVIVGAQFMCEH
-414 ATDMISEMTA
+414 ATDMISEMATA
-424 AITLALTV
+424 IVNGLTV
-432 EQMLRVLRP
+432 EQMLKVLRP

-447 GVHDALEDVLAKLN
+447 GVHDAFEDVLAKLN
-461 SEAKH
+461 K

>member
-1 MSDYQLLV
+1 MSDYQLLI

-20 LHAAKRGLK
+20 LHAAKRGLR
-29 TAVIENREIGGTCL
+29 TAVIENREVGGTCL

-52 LLHSSKIIADIND
+52 LLHSSEIIAGING

-74 QTYFDLSAIFARKRE
+74 RVHFDMSAIFARKRE
-89 VNAKLSG
+89 VSAKLSG
-96 GIEGM
+96 GIEGV
-101 FKAAKIDLLRGRGTV
+101 FRAAKVDLLRGTGTV
-116 LGSDQVKFAG
+116 TGSGTVKFVG
-126 EDGERV
+126 EEGEKV
-132 VTADRILL
+132 ITAERILL

-153 LDLPRVLTSDEL
+153 LDLPGVLTSDEL
-165 LDGCDHLYNSLI
+165 LEGCDHLYDSLV

-219 LALIL
+219 LSMIL
-224 KKHGVAVHT
+224 KKHGVDVYT
-233 NSPVSNV
+233 NSLVANV
-240 ERSGGL
+240 EQDGDAL
-246 LTVNFRSKETEMSV
+246 KVNFTNKDKALSV

-269 GRCPYTEGVFAD
+269 GRRPYTEGLFAD
-281 GVTVEMNGRSIKVD
+281 GVGVEMNGRSIRVD

-318 HVASAQGK
+318 HVASAQGT
-326 DCVERMVGGT
+326 DCVERMVGGK

-349 CVPEIACVGLT
+349 CVPEIACVGIT

-367 GRDVVT
+367 GREVVS

-381 GKTVICD
+381 GKTVIRD

-393 LKIVADK
+393 MKVVADK
-400 QSHTIVGAQFMCEH
+400 ATHVIVGAQFMCEH
-414 ATDMISEMTA
+414 ATDMISEMATA
-424 AITLALTV
+424 IVNGLTV
-432 EQMLRVLRP
+432 EQMLKVLRP

-461 SEAKH
+461 K

>member
-1 MSDYQLLV
+1 MSDYQLLI

-20 LHAAKRGLK
+20 LHAAKRGLR
-29 TAVIENREIGGTCL
+29 TAVIENREVGGTCL

-52 LLHSSKIIADIND
+52 LLHSSEIIAGING

-74 QTYFDLSAIFARKRE
+74 RVHFDMSAIFARKRE
-89 VNAKLSG
+89 VSAKLSG

-101 FKAAKIDLLRGRGTV
+101 FRAAKVDLLRGTGTV
-116 LGSDQVKFAG
+116 TGSGTVKFVG
-126 EDGERV
+126 EEGEKV
-132 VTADRILL
+132 ITAERILL

-153 LDLPRVLTSDEL
+153 LDLPGVLTSDEL
-165 LDGCDHLYNSLI
+165 LEGCDHLYDSLV

-219 LALIL
+219 LSMIL
-224 KKHGVAVHT
+224 KKHGVDVYT
-233 NSPVSNV
+233 NSLVANV
-240 ERSGGL
+240 EQDGDAL
-246 LTVNFRSKETEMSV
+246 KVNFTNKDKALSV

-269 GRCPYTEGVFAD
+269 GRRPYTEGLFAD
-281 GVTVEMNGRSIKVD
+281 GVGVEMNGRSIRVD

-318 HVASAQGK
+318 HVASAQGT
-326 DCVERMVGGT
+326 DCVERMVGGK

-349 CVPEIACVGLT
+349 CVPEIACVGIT

-367 GRDVVT
+367 GREVVS

-381 GKTVICD
+381 GKTVIRD

-393 LKIVADK
+393 MKDVADK
-400 QSHTIVGAQFMCEH
+400 ATHVIVGAQFMCEH
-414 ATDMISEMTA
+414 ATDMISEMATA
-424 AITLALTV
+424 IVNGLTV
-432 EQMLRVLRP
+432 EQMLKVLRP

-461 SEAKH
+461 K

>member
-1 MSDYQLLV
+1 MSDYQLLI

-29 TAVIENREIGGTCL
+29 TAVIENREVGGTCL

-52 LLHSSKIIADIND
+52 LLHSSEIIAGING

-74 QTYFDLSAIFARKRE
+74 RVHFDMSAIFARKRE
-89 VNAKLSG
+89 VSAKLSG

-101 FKAAKIDLLRGRGTV
+101 FRAAKVDLLRGTGTV
-116 LGSDQVKFAG
+116 TGSGTVKFVG
-126 EDGERV
+126 EEGEKV
-132 VTADRILL
+132 ITAERILL

-153 LDLPRVLTSDEL
+153 LDLPGVLTSDEL
-165 LDGCDHLYNSLI
+165 LEGCDHLYDSLV

-219 LALIL
+219 LSMIL
-224 KKHGVAVHT
+224 KKHGVDVYT
-233 NSPVSNV
+233 NSLVANV
-240 ERSGGL
+240 EKDGDAL
-246 LTVNFRSKETEMSV
+246 KVNFTNKDKALSV

-269 GRCPYTEGVFAD
+269 GRRPYTEGLFAD
-281 GVTVEMNGRSIKVD
+281 GVSVEMNGRSIRVD

-318 HVASAQGK
+318 HVASAQGT
-326 DCVERMVGGT
+326 DCVERMVGGK

-349 CVPEIACVGLT
+349 CVPEIACVGIT

-367 GRDVVT
+367 GREVVS

-381 GKTVICD
+381 GKTVIRD

-393 LKIVADK
+393 MKVVADK
-400 QSHTIVGAQFMCEH
+400 ATHVIVGAQFMCEH
-414 ATDMISEMTA
+414 ATDMISEMATA
-424 AITLALTV
+424 IVNGLTV
-432 EQMLRVLRP
+432 EQMLKVLRP

-461 SEAKH
+461 K

>member
-1 MSDYQLLV
+1 MSDYQLLI

-29 TAVIENREIGGTCL
+29 TAVIENREVGGTCL

-52 LLHSSKIIADIND
+52 LLHSSEIIAGING

-74 QTYFDLSAIFARKRE
+74 QVHFDMSAIFARKRE
-89 VNAKLSG
+89 VSAKLSG

-101 FKAAKIDLLRGRGTV
+101 FKAAKVDLLRGTGTV
-116 LGSDQVKFAG
+116 TGSGTVKFVG
-126 EDGERV
+126 EEGEKV
-132 VTADRILL
+132 ITAERILL

-153 LDLPRVLTSDEL
+153 LDLPGVLTSDEL
-165 LDGCDHLYNSLI
+165 LEGCDHLYDSLI

-219 LALIL
+219 LSMIL
-224 KKHGVAVHT
+224 KKHGVDVYT
-233 NSPVSNV
+233 NSLVANV
-240 ERSGGL
+240 EQDGDAL
-246 LTVNFRSKETEMSV
+246 KVNFTNKDKALSV

-269 GRCPYTEGVFAD
+269 GRRPYTEGLFAD
-281 GVTVEMNGRSIKVD
+281 GVGVEMNGRSIRVD

-318 HVASAQGK
+318 HVASAQGT
-326 DCVERMVGGT
+326 DCVERMVGGK

-349 CVPEIACVGLT
+349 CVPEIACVGIT

-367 GRDVVT
+367 GREVVS

-381 GKTVICD
+381 GKTVIRD

-393 LKIVADK
+393 MKVVADK
-400 QSHTIVGAQFMCEH
+400 ATHVIVGAQFMCEH
-414 ATDMISEMTA
+414 ATDMISEMATA
-424 AITLALTV
+424 IVNGLTV
-432 EQMLRVLRP
+432 EQMLKVLRP

-461 SEAKH
+461 K

>member
-1 MSDYQLLV
+1 MSDYQLLI

-20 LHAAKRGLK
+20 LHAAKRGLR
-29 TAVIENREIGGTCL
+29 TAVIENREVGGTCL

-52 LLHSSKIIADIND
+52 LLHSSEIIAGING

-74 QTYFDLSAIFARKRE
+74 RVHFDMSAIFARKRE
-89 VNAKLSG
+89 VSAKLSG

-101 FKAAKIDLLRGRGTV
+101 FRAAKVDLLRGTGTV
-116 LGSDQVKFAG
+116 TGSGTVKFVG
-126 EDGERV
+126 EEGEKV
-132 VTADRILL
+132 ITAERILL

-153 LDLPRVLTSDEL
+153 LDLPGVLTSDEL
-165 LDGCDHLYNSLI
+165 LEGCDHLYDSLV

-219 LALIL
+219 LSMIL
-224 KKHGVAVHT
+224 KKHGVDVYT
-233 NSPVSNV
+233 NSLVANV
-240 ERSGGL
+240 EQDGDAL
-246 LTVNFRSKETEMSV
+246 KVNFTNKDKALSV

-269 GRCPYTEGVFAD
+269 GRRPYTEGLFAD
-281 GVTVEMNGRSIKVD
+281 GVGVEMNGRSIRVH

-318 HVASAQGK
+318 HVASAQGT
-326 DCVERMVGGT
+326 DCVERMVGGK

-349 CVPEIACVGLT
+349 CVPEIACVGIT

-367 GRDVVT
+367 GREVVS

-381 GKTVICD
+381 GKTVIRD

-393 LKIVADK
+393 MKVVADK
-400 QSHTIVGAQFMCEH
+400 ATHVIVGAQFMCEH
-414 ATDMISEMTA
+414 ATDMISEMATA
-424 AITLALTV
+424 IVNGLTV
-432 EQMLRVLRP
+432 EQMLKVLRP

-461 SEAKH
+461 K

>member
-1 MSDYQLLV
+1 MSDYQLLI

-20 LHAAKRGLK
+20 LHAAKRGLR
-29 TAVIENREIGGTCL
+29 TAVIENREVGGTCL

-52 LLHSSKIIADIND
+52 LLHSSEIIAGING

-74 QTYFDLSAIFARKRE
+74 RVHFDMSAIFARKRE
-89 VNAKLSG
+89 VSAKLSG

-101 FKAAKIDLLRGRGTV
+101 FRAAKVDLLRGTGTV
-116 LGSDQVKFAG
+116 TGSGTVKFVG
-126 EDGERV
+126 EEGEKV
-132 VTADRILL
+132 ITAERILL

-153 LDLPRVLTSDEL
+153 LDLPGVLTSDEL
-165 LDGCDHLYNSLI
+165 LEGCDHLYDSVV

-219 LALIL
+219 LSMIL
-224 KKHGVAVHT
+224 KKHGVDVYT
-233 NSPVSNV
+233 NSLVANV
-240 ERSGGL
+240 EQDGDAL
-246 LTVNFRSKETEMSV
+246 KVNFTNKDKALSV

-269 GRCPYTEGVFAD
+269 GRRPYTEGLFAD
-281 GVTVEMNGRSIKVD
+281 GVGVEMNGRSIRVD

-318 HVASAQGK
+318 HVASAQGT
-326 DCVERMVGGT
+326 DCVERMVGGK

-349 CVPEIACVGLT
+349 CVPEIACVGIT

-367 GRDVVT
+367 GREVVS

-381 GKTVICD
+381 GKTVIRD

-393 LKIVADK
+393 MKVVADK
-400 QSHTIVGAQFMCEH
+400 ATHVIVGAQFMCEH
-414 ATDMISEMTA
+414 ATDMISEMATA
-424 AITLALTV
+424 IVNGLTV
-432 EQMLRVLRP
+432 EQMLKVLRP

-447 GVHDALEDVLAKLN
+447 CVHDALEDVLAKLN
-461 SEAKH
+461 K

>member
-1 MSDYQLLV
+1 MSDYQLLI

-20 LHAAKRGLK
+20 LHAAKRRLK
-29 TAVIENREIGGTCL
+29 TAVIENREVGGTCL

-52 LLHSSKIIADIND
+52 LLHSSEIVAGING

-74 QTYFDLSAIFARKRE
+74 RVHFDMSAIFARKRE
-89 VNAKLSG
+89 VSAKLSG

-101 FKAAKIDLLRGRGTV
+101 FRAAKVDLLRGTGTV
-116 LGSDQVKFAG
+116 TGSGTVKFVG
-126 EDGERV
+126 EEGEKV
-132 VTADRILL
+132 ITAERILL

-153 LDLPRVLTSDEL
+153 LDLPGVLTSDEL
-165 LDGCDHLYNSLI
+165 LEGCDHLYDSLV

-219 LALIL
+219 LSMIL
-224 KKHGVAVHT
+224 KKHGVDVYT
-233 NSPVSNV
+233 NSLVANV
-240 ERSGGL
+240 EQDGDAL
-246 LTVNFRSKETEMSV
+246 KVNFTNKDKALSV

-269 GRCPYTEGVFAD
+269 GRRPYTEGLFAD
-281 GVTVEMNGRSIKVD
+281 GVGVEMNGRSIRVD

-318 HVASAQGK
+318 HVASAQGT
-326 DCVERMVGGT
+326 DCVERMVGGK

-349 CVPEIACVGLT
+349 CVPEIACVGIT

-367 GRDVVT
+367 GREVVS

-381 GKTVICD
+381 GKTVIRD

-393 LKIVADK
+393 MKVVADK
-400 QSHTIVGAQFMCEH
+400 ATHVIVGAQFMCEH
-414 ATDMISEMTA
+414 ATDMISEMATA
-424 AITLALTV
+424 IVNGLTV
-432 EQMLRVLRP
+432 EQMLKVLRP

-461 SEAKH
+461 K

>member
-1 MSDYQLLV
+1 MSDYQLLI

-20 LHAAKRGLK
+20 LHAAKRGLR
-29 TAVIENREIGGTCL
+29 TAVIENREVGGTCL

-52 LLHSSKIIADIND
+52 LLHSSEIVAGING

-74 QTYFDLSAIFARKRE
+74 RVHFDMSAIFARKRE
-89 VNAKLSG
+89 VSAKLSG

-101 FKAAKIDLLRGRGTV
+101 FRAAKVDLLRGTGTV
-116 LGSDQVKFAG
+116 TGSGTVKFVG
-126 EDGERV
+126 EEGEKV
-132 VTADRILL
+132 ITAERILL

-153 LDLPRVLTSDEL
+153 LDLPGVLTSDEL
-165 LDGCDHLYNSLI
+165 LEGCDHLYDSLV

-219 LALIL
+219 LSMIL
-224 KKHGVAVHT
+224 KKHGVDVYT
-233 NSPVSNV
+233 NSLVANV
-240 ERSGGL
+240 EQDGDAL
-246 LTVNFRSKETEMSV
+246 KVNFTNKDKALSV

-269 GRCPYTEGVFAD
+269 GRRPYTQGLFAD
-281 GVTVEMNGRSIKVD
+281 GVGVEMNGRSIRVD

-318 HVASAQGK
+318 HVASAQGT
-326 DCVERMVGGT
+326 DCVERMVGGK

-349 CVPEIACVGLT
+349 CVPEIACVGIT

-367 GRDVVT
+367 GREVVS

-381 GKTVICD
+381 GKTVIRD

-393 LKIVADK
+393 MKVVADK
-400 QSHTIVGAQFMCEH
+400 ATHIIVGAQFMCEH
-414 ATDMISEMTA
+414 ATDMISEMATA
-424 AITLALTV
+424 IVNGLTV
-432 EQMLRVLRP
+432 EQMLKVLRP

-447 GVHDALEDVLAKLN
+447 GVHDALEDALAKLN
-461 SEAKH
+461 K

>member
-1 MSDYQLLV
+1 MSDYQLLI

-20 LHAAKRGLK
+20 LHAAKRGLR
-29 TAVIENREIGGTCL
+29 TAVIENREVGGTCL

-52 LLHSSKIIADIND
+52 LLHSSEIIAGING

-74 QTYFDLSAIFARKRE
+74 RVHFDMSAIFARKRE
-89 VNAKLSG
+89 VSAKLSG

-101 FKAAKIDLLRGRGTV
+101 FRAAKVDLLRGTGTV
-116 LGSDQVKFAG
+116 TGSGTVKFVG
-126 EDGERV
+126 EEGEKV
-132 VTADRILL
+132 ITAERILL

-153 LDLPRVLTSDEL
+153 LDLPGVLTSDEL
-165 LDGCDHLYNSLI
+165 LEGCDHLYDSLV

-219 LALIL
+219 LSMIL
-224 KKHGVAVHT
+224 KKRGVDVYT
-233 NSPVSNV
+233 NSLVANV
-240 ERSGGL
+240 EQDGDAL
-246 LTVNFRSKETEMSV
+246 KVNFTNKDKALSV

-269 GRCPYTEGVFAD
+269 GRRPYTEGLFAD
-281 GVTVEMNGRSIKVD
+281 GVGVEMNGRSIRVD

-318 HVASAQGK
+318 HVASAQGT
-326 DCVERMVGGT
+326 DCVERMVGGK

-349 CVPEIACVGLT
+349 CVPEIACVGIT

-367 GRDVVT
+367 GREVVS

-381 GKTVICD
+381 GKTVIRD

-393 LKIVADK
+393 MKVVADK
-400 QSHTIVGAQFMCEH
+400 ATHVIVGAQFMCEH
-414 ATDMISEMTA
+414 ATDMISEMATA
-424 AITLALTV
+424 IVNGLTV
-432 EQMLRVLRP
+432 EQMLKVLRP

-461 SEAKH
+461 K

>member
-1 MSDYQLLV
+1 MSDYQLLI

-20 LHAAKRGLK
+20 LHAAKRGLR
-29 TAVIENREIGGTCL
+29 TAVIENREVGGTCL

-52 LLHSSKIIADIND
+52 LLHSSEIVAGING

-74 QTYFDLSAIFARKRE
+74 RVHFDMSAIFARKRE
-89 VNAKLSG
+89 VSAKLSG

-101 FKAAKIDLLRGRGTV
+101 FRAAKVDLLRGTGTV
-116 LGSDQVKFAG
+116 TGSGTVKFVG
-126 EDGERV
+126 EEGEKV
-132 VTADRILL
+132 ITAERILL

-153 LDLPRVLTSDEL
+153 LDLPGVLTSDEL
-165 LDGCDHLYNSLI
+165 LEGCDHLYDSLV

-219 LALIL
+219 LSMIL
-224 KKHGVAVHT
+224 KKHGVDVYT
-233 NSPVSNV
+233 NSLVANV
-240 ERSGGL
+240 EQDGDAL
-246 LTVNFRSKETEMSV
+246 KVNFTNKDKALSV

-269 GRCPYTEGVFAD
+269 GRRPYTEGLFAD
-281 GVTVEMNGRSIKVD
+281 GVGVEMNGRSIRVD

-310 VSSKIQLA
+310 VSSKVQLA
-318 HVASAQGK
+318 HVASAQGT
-326 DCVERMVGGT
+326 DCVERMVGGK

-349 CVPEIACVGLT
+349 CVPEIACVGIT

-367 GRDVVT
+367 GREVVS

-381 GKTVICD
+381 GKTVIRD

-393 LKIVADK
+393 MKVVADK
-400 QSHTIVGAQFMCEH
+400 ATHVIVGAQFMCEH
-414 ATDMISEMTA
+414 ATDMISEMATA
-424 AITLALTV
+424 IVNGLTV
-432 EQMLRVLRP
+432 EQMLKVLRP

-461 SEAKH
+461 K

>member
-1 MSDYQLLV
+1 MSDYQLLI

-20 LHAAKRGLK
+20 LHAAKRGLR
-29 TAVIENREIGGTCL
+29 TAVIENREVGGTCL

-52 LLHSSKIIADIND
+52 LLHSSEIIAGING

-74 QTYFDLSAIFARKRE
+74 RVHFDMSAIFARKRE
-89 VNAKLSG
+89 VSAKLSG

-101 FKAAKIDLLRGRGTV
+101 FRAAKVDLLRGTGTV
-116 LGSDQVKFAG
+116 TGSGTVKFVG
-126 EDGERV
+126 EEGEKV
-132 VTADRILL
+132 ITAERILL

-153 LDLPRVLTSDEL
+153 LDLPGVLTSDEL
-165 LDGCDHLYNSLI
+165 LEGCDHLYDSLV

-184 GVEFATFYA
+184 GVEFAMFYA

-219 LALIL
+219 LSMIL
-224 KKHGVAVHT
+224 KKHGVDVYT
-233 NSPVSNV
+233 NSLVANV
-240 ERSGGL
+240 EQDGDAL
-246 LTVNFRSKETEMSV
+246 KVNFTNKDKALSV

-269 GRCPYTEGVFAD
+269 GRRPYTEGLFAD
-281 GVTVEMNGRSIKVD
+281 GVGVEMNGRSIRVD

-318 HVASAQGK
+318 HVASAQGT
-326 DCVERMVGGT
+326 DCVERMVGGK

-349 CVPEIACVGLT
+349 CVPEIACVGIT

-367 GRDVVT
+367 GREVVS

-381 GKTVICD
+381 GKTVIRD

-393 LKIVADK
+393 MKVVADK
-400 QSHTIVGAQFMCEH
+400 ATHVIVGAQFMCEH
-414 ATDMISEMTA
+414 ATDMISEIATA
-424 AITLALTV
+424 IVNGLTV
-432 EQMLRVLRP
+432 EQMLKVLRP

-461 SEAKH
+461 K

>member
-29 TAVIENREIGGTCL
+29 TAVIENREVGGTCL

-52 LLHSSKIIADIND
+52 LLHSSEIVSGIN
-65 GEKFGVGAE
+65 GGGKFGVGAE
-74 QTYFDLSAIFARKRE
+74 QVHFDMAAIFARKRE
-89 VNAKLSG
+89 VSAKLSG

-101 FKAAKIDLLRGRGTV
+101 FKAAKIDLLRGTGTV
-116 LGSDQVKFAG
+116 LGSGEVKFVGG
-126 EDGERV
+126 EGERV
-132 VTADRILL
+132 ITADRILL

-153 LDLPRVLTSDEL
+153 LDLPGVLTSDEL
-165 LDGCDHLYNSLI
+165 LEGCDHLYESLV

-199 TIIEGLDRLLP
+199 TVIEGLDRLLP

-219 LALIL
+219 LSMIL
-224 KKHGVAVHT
+224 KKHGVDVYT
-233 NSPVSNV
+233 NSLVSNV
-240 ERSGGL
+240 ERDGEAL
-246 LTVNFRSKETEMSV
+246 KVNFTNKEKALSV

-269 GRCPYTEGVFAD
+269 GRRPYTEGLFAD
-281 GVTVEMNGRSIKVD
+281 GVDVERNGRSIKVD

-318 HVASAQGK
+318 HVASAQGT
-326 DCVERMVGGT
+326 DCVERMLGGT

-349 CVPEIACVGLT
+349 CVPEIACVGIT

-367 GRDVVT
+367 GREVVS

-381 GKTVICD
+381 GKTVIRD

-393 LKIVADK
+393 MKIVADK
-400 QSHTIVGAQFMCEH
+400 ETHAIVGAQFMCEH
-414 ATDMISEMTA
+414 ATDMISEMATA
-424 AITLALTV
+424 IVNDLTV
-432 EQMLRVLRP
+432 EQMLKVLRP

-461 SEAKH
+461 K

>member
-1 MSDYQLLV
+1 MSDYQLLI

-20 LHAAKRGLK
+20 LHAAKRGLR
-29 TAVIENREIGGTCL
+29 TAVIENREVGGTCL

-52 LLHSSKIIADIND
+52 LLHSSEIIAGING

-74 QTYFDLSAIFARKRE
+74 RVHFDMSAIFARKRE
-89 VNAKLSG
+89 VSAKLSG

-101 FKAAKIDLLRGRGTV
+101 FRAAKVDLLRGTGTV
-116 LGSDQVKFAG
+116 TGSGTVKFVG
-126 EDGERV
+126 EEGEKV
-132 VTADRILL
+132 ITAERILL

-153 LDLPRVLTSDEL
+153 LELPGVLTSDEL
-165 LDGCDHLYNSLI
+165 LEGCDHLYDSLV

-219 LALIL
+219 LSMIL
-224 KKHGVAVHT
+224 KKHGVDVYT
-233 NSPVSNV
+233 NSLVANV
-240 ERSGGL
+240 EQDGDAL
-246 LTVNFRSKETEMSV
+246 KVNFTNKDKALSV

-269 GRCPYTEGVFAD
+269 GRRPYTEGLFAD
-281 GVTVEMNGRSIKVD
+281 GVSVEMNGRSIRVD

-318 HVASAQGK
+318 HVASAQGT
-326 DCVERMVGGT
+326 DCVERMVGGK

-349 CVPEIACVGLT
+349 CVPEIACVGIT

-367 GRDVVT
+367 GREVVS

-381 GKTVICD
+381 GKTVIRD

-393 LKIVADK
+393 MKVVADK
-400 QSHTIVGAQFMCEH
+400 ATHVIVGAQFMCEH
-414 ATDMISEMTA
+414 ATDMISEMATA
-424 AITLALTV
+424 IVNGLTV
-432 EQMLRVLRP
+432 EQMLKVLRP

-461 SEAKH
+461 K

>member
-1 MSDYQLLV
+1 MSDYQLLI

-20 LHAAKRGLK
+20 LHAARRGLK
-29 TAVIENREIGGTCL
+29 TAVIENREVGGTCL

-52 LLHSSKIIADIND
+52 LLHSSEIVAGING

-74 QTYFDLSAIFARKRE
+74 RVHFDMSAIFARKRE
-89 VNAKLSG
+89 VSAKLSG

-101 FKAAKIDLLRGRGTV
+101 FRAAKVDLLRGTGTV
-116 LGSDQVKFAG
+116 TGSGTVKFVG
-126 EDGERV
+126 EEGEKV
-132 VTADRILL
+132 ITAERILL

-153 LDLPRVLTSDEL
+153 LDLPGVLTSDEL
-165 LDGCDHLYNSLI
+165 LEGCDHLYDSLV

-219 LALIL
+219 LSMIL
-224 KKHGVAVHT
+224 KKHGVDVYT
-233 NSPVSNV
+233 NSLVANV
-240 ERSGGL
+240 EQDGDAL
-246 LTVNFRSKETEMSV
+246 KVNFTNKDKALSV

-269 GRCPYTEGVFAD
+269 GRRPYTEGLFAD
-281 GVTVEMNGRSIKVD
+281 GVGVEMNGRSIRVD

-318 HVASAQGK
+318 HVASAQGT
-326 DCVERMVGGT
+326 DCVERMVGGK

-349 CVPEIACVGLT
+349 CVPEIACVGIT

-367 GRDVVT
+367 GREVVS

-381 GKTVICD
+381 GKTVIRD

-393 LKIVADK
+393 MKVVADK
-400 QSHTIVGAQFMCEH
+400 ATHVIVGAQFMCEH
-414 ATDMISEMTA
+414 ATDMISEMATA
-424 AITLALTV
+424 IVNGLTV
-432 EQMLRVLRP
+432 EQMLKVLRP

-461 SEAKH
+461 K

>member
-1 MSDYQLLV
+1 MSDYQLLI

-20 LHAAKRGLK
+20 LHAAKRGLR
-29 TAVIENREIGGTCL
+29 TAVIENREVGGTCL

-52 LLHSSKIIADIND
+52 LLHSSEIIAGING

-74 QTYFDLSAIFARKRE
+74 RVHFDMSAIFARKRE
-89 VNAKLSG
+89 VSAKLSG

-101 FKAAKIDLLRGRGTV
+101 FRAAKVDLLRGTGTV
-116 LGSDQVKFAG
+116 TGSGTVKFVG
-126 EDGERV
+126 EEGEKV
-132 VTADRILL
+132 ITAERILL

-153 LDLPRVLTSDEL
+153 LDLPGVLTSDEL
-165 LDGCDHLYNSLI
+165 LEGCDHLYDSLV

-219 LALIL
+219 LSMIL
-224 KKHGVAVHT
+224 KKHGVDVYT
-233 NSPVSNV
+233 NSLVANV
-240 ERSGGL
+240 EQDGDAL
-246 LTVNFRSKETEMSV
+246 KVNFTNKDKALSV

-269 GRCPYTEGVFAD
+269 GRRPYTEGLFAD
-281 GVTVEMNGRSIKVD
+281 GVSVEMNGRSIRVD

-318 HVASAQGK
+318 HVASAQGT
-326 DCVERMVGGT
+326 DCVERMVGGK

-349 CVPEIACVGLT
+349 CVPEIACVGIT

-367 GRDVVT
+367 GREVVS

-381 GKTVICD
+381 GKTVIRD
-388 GDRAF
+388 GERAF
-393 LKIVADK
+393 MKVVADK
-400 QSHTIVGAQFMCEH
+400 ATHVIVGAQFMCEH
-414 ATDMISEMTA
+414 ATDMISEMATA
-424 AITLALTV
+424 IVNGLTV
-432 EQMLRVLRP
+432 EQMLKVLRP

-461 SEAKH
+461 K